1 MQPQGRRI
9 DPDPQTSATIR
20 RLLDYVLGHPRL
32 VLTCVS
38 TVIISTALGLAPPW
52 LLQFGIDNF
61 VVGEQPR
68 YLSAVALAMVT
79 TAVLKGVA
87 DFAKRYASEYLA
99 QGVIH
104 DIRSE
109 VYRHL
114 TRLSFSF
121 YDTARTGDLMSR
133 VTADADSLRR
143 FVGNAFAFIIAN
155 LFTIVGVGAVVS
167 YWDIRL
173 GLLYLLF
180 LPLMVH
186 AMSTYG
192 GKVRPAFGW
201 VRRTLAEL
209 TAVLREDLLGIEV
222 IKLFGRESQKKCE
235 FAQHSEAYVDANVTA
250 AKISAM
256 WMPYVHFLLGCITV
270 AAVWYGG
277 YLTVTGE
284 ISIGVVVGFVGYA
297 GMLMRPI
304 RQTGMMIGFGSQAV
318 ASARRIF
325 DVLDTEPEVKDA
337 PDAYELPP
345 PQGEIRFDRV
355 YFSYDDENWALRD
368 IDFTAEPGQTV
379 AIVGPTGAG
388 KTTLVHLIPR
398 FYDTD
403 HGRILIDGHDIA
415 GVQVQ
420 SLRQQVGIVM
430 QEPFLF
436 AASMRENISYGR
448 PDASDSEIVHCA
460 RLAQIHDFIEGL
472 PVGYET
478 PVGERGVTL
487 SGGQK
492 QRLALARVLLTDPAI
507 LILDEPTSSVDT
519 RTEELMQ
526 KALANVMRERTTFV
540 IAHRLWTVQNA
551 DQIIVL
557 DGGRIEEIGKH
568 EQLVNAGGLYSTLQA
583 SLSAK
588 SPDDASYE
596 EGDER

>member
-1 MQPQGRRI
+1 LVKSGQRGSGT
-9 DPDPQTSATIR
+9 DPKTRATLR
-20 RLLDYVLGHPRL
+20 RLLDYIRSHPHL
-32 VLTCVS
+32 ILACIL
-38 TVIISTALGLAPPW
+38 TVILSTALGLAPPW
-52 LLQFGIDNF
+52 LLQFAIDNY
-61 VVGEQPR
+61 VVGERPDQ
-68 YLSAVALAMVT
+68 LSLIALLMIT
-79 TAVLKGVA
+79 SAVLKGAA

-104 DIRSE
+104 NIRSD

-121 YDTARTGDLMSR
+121 YDQSRTGDLMSR
-133 VTADADSLRR
+133 VTADADSLKR

-155 LFTIVGVGAVVS
+155 LFTIAGVAAVVA
-167 YWDIRL
+167 YWDLRL

-186 AMSTYG
+186 AMAAYG
-192 GKVRPAFGW
+192 GRVRPAFGW
-201 VRRTLAEL
+201 VRRKLADL
-209 TAVLREDLLGIEV
+209 TAVLREDLIGIEI
-222 IKLFGRESQKKCE
+222 IKLFGREADKKRE
-235 FAQHSEAYVDANVTA
+235 FARHSEDYVAANVEA
-250 AKISAM
+250 AKVSAF

-325 DVLDTEPEVKDA
+325 DILDTEPEVQDA
-337 PDAYELPP
+337 PDAHNLPKP
-345 PQGEIRFDRV
+345 RGKVQFQDV
-355 YFSYDDENWALRD
+355 SFSYDGLNRALRD
-368 IDFTAEPGQTV
+368 IDLLVEPGQTV

-388 KTTLVHLIPR
+388 KSTLVHLLPR
-398 FYDTD
+398 FYDVNR
-403 HGRILIDGHDIA
+403 GSIYIDGHDISR
-415 GVQVQ
+415 VRID
-420 SLRQQVGIVM
+420 SLRQQVGIVL

-436 AASMRENISYGR
+436 ATSIRENISYGR
-448 PDASDSEIVHCA
+448 PDASMKEIIRCA
-460 RLAQIHDFIEGL
+460 RLAQIHDFIVSL

-519 RTEELMQ
+519 RTEELVQ
-526 KALANVMRERTTFV
+526 RALAAVMRERTTFV
-540 IAHRLWTVQNA
+540 IAHRLWTVQKA
-551 DQIIVL
+551 DQIVVL
-557 DGGRIEEIGKH
+557 DQGEIRERGTH
-568 EQLVNAGGLYSTLQA
+568 TRLLAAGGLYAKLQS
-583 SLSAK
+583 SLSRENLTT
-588 SPDDASYE
+588 DNERGDA
-596 EGDER
+596 